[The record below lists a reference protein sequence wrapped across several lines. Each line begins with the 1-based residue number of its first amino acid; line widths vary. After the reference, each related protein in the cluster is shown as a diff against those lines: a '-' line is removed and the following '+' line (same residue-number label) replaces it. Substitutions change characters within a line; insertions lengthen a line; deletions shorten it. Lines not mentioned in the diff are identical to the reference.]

1 MVKIGLAMI
10 AAVTLLSG
18 CWSERRFGCYNEK
31 DHTWATDRG
40 IMVEDRVSGH
50 LIPPELAIQREWLG
64 EVYYFEN
71 EFDVAMFER
80 DPGVYWYHGYHPQY
94 AGGP

>member
-1 MVKIGLAMI
+1 MVKIGLAIM
-10 AAVTLLSG
+10 AGLALLLG
-18 CWSERRFGCYNEK
+18 CASERRFGAYNER
-31 DHTWATDRG
+31 DHTWMTDQG

-50 LIPPELAIQREWLG
+50 LIPPEVAIQREYLG
-64 EVYYFEN
+64 EIYYFEN

-80 DPGVYWYHGYHPQY
+80 DPGVYNYHGYQPQY